1 MWQVFFQKSLL
12 FKIPPRFTSNQFP
25 RYTLFRNSE
34 PTFCFCYICLLLYN
48 KLSLYLFFSQS
59 INNTTSMRQSIT
71 TSSYTFENVIE
82 RNLFY
87 ADKTDYFHTLVT
99 DKSGIFFLSRPRRFG
114 KSLSVSILKNIFKGN
129 KELFKGLKI
138 YDMPYDWKSYP
149 VINLNISQTDCS
161 SAASLNQGL
170 CLAIQ
175 ENAKELKIQLSD
187 SDNSAYLFRE
197 LILKGKD
204 IDKLVILIDEYDK
217 PLVENI
223 YAPHIEEIRQVLEN
237 FYINIKASDEH
248 LRFVFMT
255 GVTKFS
261 KVSVFS
267 KLNNLEDITMDAR
280 FATMY
285 GYTQEEVEHYFGDRI
300 DELADKNKI
309 DRQEYRETIRKWY
322 NGFRFHSDALTVYN
336 PVSLG
341 MFINQGGRF
350 SNYWFST
357 GSPSFIFNVL
367 KKQNIDFFSTIREP
381 IPDFVLDS
389 FDVTNM
395 LAAPLL
401 LQTGYLTIESA
412 EFMFNKMMYRLNFP
426 NLEIEVAFEHH
437 LLGML
442 TERNLQVVSSEIAR
456 LQLAL
461 YSNNTTEMHQL
472 LISHIAAIPYAHRSD
487 MEENYQN
494 IIYSIFRLLGA
505 TIHNE
510 VHLNNGRIDSVI
522 VNKDH
527 IYIFEFKMDQAADI
541 AIAQIKEKGYAT
553 PYLSDG
559 KPITLIGINFSKEE
573 RNIVEWK
580 EVEL

>member
-1 MWQVFFQKSLL
+1 
-12 FKIPPRFTSNQFP
+12 
-25 RYTLFRNSE
+25 
-34 PTFCFCYICLLLYN
+34 
-48 KLSLYLFFSQS
+48 
-59 INNTTSMRQSIT
+59 MRKSIT
-71 TSSYTFENVIE
+71 TSNYTFENVIE
-82 RNLFY
+82 KNLFY
-87 ADKTDYFHTLVT
+87 ADKTDFFHKLVT
-99 DKSGIFFLSRPRRFG
+99 DDSGIFFLSRPRRFG

-129 KELFKGLKI
+129 KDLFKGLKI
-138 YDMPYDWKSYP
+138 YDMPYDWKAYP
-149 VINLNISQTDCS
+149 VINLNISKAPCE
-161 SAASLNQGL
+161 SANILNKGL
-170 CLAIQ
+170 CALLHD
-175 ENAKELKIQLSD
+175 NANDIGIELSD
-187 SDNSAYLFRE
+187 EKHSGLLFGE
-197 LILKGKD
+197 LIEKASN

-223 YAPHIEEIRQVLEN
+223 YADHVEEIRQVLEN

-267 KLNNLEDITMDAR
+267 KLNNLRDITMSEQ

-300 DELADKNKI
+300 DELADKNKL
-309 DRQEYRETIRKWY
+309 DREEYRKTIRKWY
-322 NGFRFHSDALTVYN
+322 NGFRFHEDAQTVYN

-341 MFINQGGRF
+341 MFINEGGRF
-350 SNYWFST
+350 TNYWFAT
-357 GSPSFIFNVL
+357 GSPSFIFRVL
-367 KKQNIDFFSTIREP
+367 KKQNVDFFKTINEP

-412 EFMFNKMMYRLNFP
+412 SFMFDKMMYRLNFP
-426 NLEIEVAFEHH
+426 NVEIKVAFEHH

-442 TERNLQVVSSEIAR
+442 TERNLQDVSSEIAR
-456 LQLAL
+456 LQMAL
-461 YSNNTTEMHQL
+461 YANNTAEMHRL
-472 LISHIAAIPYAHRSD
+472 LYNHIAAIPYAHRSD

-494 IIYSIFRLLGA
+494 IIYSVFRLMGA
-505 TIHNE
+505 SIHNE
-510 VHLNNGRIDSVI
+510 VHMNNGRIDAVI
-522 VNKDH
+522 VNKEH
-527 IYIFEFKMDQAADI
+527 IYIFEFKMEQSAEL
-541 AIAQIKEKGYAT
+541 AIVQIKEKGYAT

-559 KPITLIGINFSKEE
+559 KPIKLIGIYFSKEQ

-580 EVEL
+580 EEIIGENC

>member
-1 MWQVFFQKSLL
+1 
-12 FKIPPRFTSNQFP
+12 
-25 RYTLFRNSE
+25 
-34 PTFCFCYICLLLYN
+34 
-48 KLSLYLFFSQS
+48 
-59 INNTTSMRQSIT
+59 MRQSIT
-71 TSSYTFENVIE
+71 TSAYTFENTIGGNYLYV
-82 RNLFY
+82 
-87 ADKTDYFHTLVT
+87 DKTDYFYKLI
-99 DKSGIFFLSRPRRFG
+99 KEQNGIFFLSRPRRFG

-149 VINLNISQTDCS
+149 IINLNISQADCTT
-161 SAASLNQGL
+161 AESLNQGL
-170 CLAIQ
+170 CIALL
-175 ENAKELKIQLSD
+175 ENANNLNIELSD
-187 SDNSAYLFRE
+187 STNSGYLFRE
-197 LILKGKD
+197 LILKAKD
-204 IDKLVILIDEYDK
+204 LGKLVILIDEYDK

-285 GYTQEEVEHYFGDRI
+285 GYTQDEVEHYFGERI

-309 DRQEYRETIRKWY
+309 DRKQYRETIRQWY
-322 NGFRFHSDALTVYN
+322 NGFRFHEDAITVYN

-350 SNYWFST
+350 SNFWFAT
-357 GSPSFIFNVL
+357 GSPSFVFDVL
-367 KKQNIDFFSTIREP
+367 KRQKIDFFDTIRQP
-381 IPDFVLDS
+381 VDSVTLDS

-395 LAAPLL
+395 LAAPFL
-401 LQTGYLTIESA
+401 LQTGYLTIDHVETL
-412 EFMFNKMMYRLNFP
+412 MNQPLYYLNFP
-426 NLEIEVAFEHH
+426 NMEIETAFEKH
-437 LLGML
+437 LISSLS
-442 TERNLQVVSSEIAR
+442 ERNLGVVASEIIRMQMALHSNDTHELQR
-456 LQLAL
+456 LLF
-461 YSNNTTEMHQL
+461 N
-472 LISHIAAIPYAHRSD
+472 HIAAIPFAQRSN

-494 IIYSIFRLLGA
+494 IIFSIFRLLGA

-510 VHLNNGRIDSVI
+510 VHINNGRIDSVI
-522 VNKDH
+522 VNHDH
-527 IYIFEFKMDQAADI
+527 IYIFEFKMNQSADI

-559 KPITLIGINFSKEE
+559 KPIKLIGINFSKEE

-580 EVEL
+580 EEEM

>member
-1 MWQVFFQKSLL
+1 
-12 FKIPPRFTSNQFP
+12 
-25 RYTLFRNSE
+25 
-34 PTFCFCYICLLLYN
+34 
-48 KLSLYLFFSQS
+48 
-59 INNTTSMRQSIT
+59 MRQTIT
-71 TSSYTFENVIE
+71 TSAYTFENVIE
-82 RNLFY
+82 KNLFY
-87 ADKTDYFHTLVT
+87 ADKTEYFHSLVT

-149 VINLNISQTDCS
+149 VINLNISKTDCS
-161 SAASLNQGL
+161 SAELLDKGICIL
-170 CLAIQ
+170 LR
-175 ENAKELKIQLSD
+175 ENARDLGIELSTDLKSG
-187 SDNSAYLFRE
+187 YLFAE
-197 LILKGKD
+197 LIDKAKD
-204 IDKLVILIDEYDK
+204 LGKLVILIDEYDK

-285 GYTQEEVEHYFGDRI
+285 GYTQDEVEHYFGDRI
-300 DELADKNKI
+300 DELAVKNKI
-309 DRQEYRETIRKWY
+309 DPQEYRITIRKWY
-322 NGFRFHSDALTVYN
+322 NGFRFHPDAITVYN

-341 MFINQGGRF
+341 MFFNQGGRF

-357 GSPSFIFNVL
+357 GSPSFIFKVL
-367 KKQNIDFFSTIREP
+367 KKQNIDFFKTIREP

-412 EFMFNKMMYRLNFP
+412 EFIFNKMMYRLNFP
-426 NLEIEVAFEHH
+426 NMEIEVAFEHH

-442 TERNLQVVSSEIAR
+442 TERNLQDVSSEIAR
-456 LQLAL
+456 LQMAL
-461 YSNNTTEMHQL
+461 YLNDTTEMHSL
-472 LISHIAAIPYAHRSD
+472 LHSHIAAIPYTHRSD
-487 MEENYQN
+487 LEENYQN
-494 IIYSIFRLLGA
+494 IIFSVFRLIGA
-505 TIHNE
+505 SIHNE
-510 VHLNNGRIDSVI
+510 VHINNGRVDAII

-527 IYIFEFKMDQAADI
+527 IYIFEYKMDQPAEL
-541 AIAQIKEKGYAT
+541 AIAQIKEKGYAN
-553 PYLSDG
+553 PYLTDG
-559 KPITLIGINFSKEE
+559 KPITLIGINFSKAE

-580 EVEL
+580 EEVL

>member
-1 MWQVFFQKSLL
+1 V
-12 FKIPPRFTSNQFP
+12 
-25 RYTLFRNSE
+25 
-34 PTFCFCYICLLLYN
+34 
-48 KLSLYLFFSQS
+48 
-59 INNTTSMRQSIT
+59 
-71 TSSYTFENVIE
+71 
-82 RNLFY
+82 
-87 ADKTDYFHTLVT
+87 DKTDYFHKLII
-99 DKSGIFFLSRPRRFG
+99 KNKGIFFLSRPRRFG

-138 YDMPYDWKSYP
+138 YDMPYDWKAYP
-149 VINLNISQTDCS
+149 VINLNISQADCTT
-161 SAASLNQGL
+161 AESLNQGL
-170 CLAIQ
+170 CFALY
-175 ENAKELKIQLSD
+175 ENAKNLDIELSD
-187 SDNSAYLFRE
+187 SKNSGYLFRE
-197 LILKGKD
+197 LILQAKD
-204 IDKLVILIDEYDK
+204 LGKLVILIDEYDK

-267 KLNNLEDITMDAR
+267 KLNNLRDITMSEP

-285 GYTQEEVEHYFGDRI
+285 GYTQDEVEHYFGDRI

-309 DRQEYRETIRKWY
+309 DRKEYRETIRQWY
-322 NGFRFHSDALTVYN
+322 NGFRFHEDALTVYN

-341 MFINQGGRF
+341 MFINEGGRF
-350 SNYWFST
+350 TNFWFST
-357 GSPSFIFNVL
+357 GSPSFVFDVL
-367 KKQNIDFFSTIREP
+367 KRQKIDFFDTIRQP
-381 IPDFVLDS
+381 IDSVTLDS

-395 LAAPLL
+395 LAAPFL
-401 LQTGYLTIESA
+401 LQTGYLTIDHVETL
-412 EFMFNKMMYRLNFP
+412 MNQPLYYLNFP
-426 NLEIEVAFEHH
+426 NMEIETAFEKH
-437 LLGML
+437 LISSLS
-442 TERNLQVVSSEIAR
+442 ERNLGAVTSEIIR
-456 LQLAL
+456 MQMAL
-461 YSNNTTEMHQL
+461 HSNNLPELQQL
-472 LISHIAAIPYAHRSD
+472 LFSHIAAIPFAQRSN

-510 VHLNNGRIDSVI
+510 VRMNKGIIDSVI
-522 VNKDH
+522 VNHDH
-527 IYIFEFKMDQAADI
+527 IYIFEFKMNQSADI
-541 AIAQIKEKGYAT
+541 AIAQIKDKCYAT

-580 EVEL
+580 EEVIVKIKH

>member
-1 MWQVFFQKSLL
+1 MQQ
-12 FKIPPRFTSNQFP
+12 P
-25 RYTLFRNSE
+25 
-34 PTFCFCYICLLLYN
+34 
-48 KLSLYLFFSQS
+48 
-59 INNTTSMRQSIT
+59 IT
-71 TSSYTFENVIE
+71 TSAYTFENTISGNYLYV
-82 RNLFY
+82 
-87 ADKTDYFHTLVT
+87 DKTDYFYELI
-99 DKSGIFFLSRPRRFG
+99 KEESGIFFLSRPRRFG

-149 VINLNISQTDCS
+149 VINLNISKPPCE
-161 SAASLNQGL
+161 SAQVLNKGL
-170 CLAIQ
+170 CAILRD
-175 ENAKELKIQLSD
+175 NANELGVALSD
-187 SDNSAYLFRE
+187 ELHSGLLFGE
-197 LILKGKD
+197 LIEKASKLG
-204 IDKLVILIDEYDK
+204 KLVILIDEYDK

-223 YAPHIEEIRQVLEN
+223 YAPYIEEIRQVLEN

-285 GYTQEEVEHYFGDRI
+285 GYTQDEVEQYFGERI
-300 DELADKNKI
+300 DELAVKNKI
-309 DRQEYRETIRKWY
+309 ERTEYRETIRQWY
-322 NGFRFHSDALTVYN
+322 NGFRFHPDAITVYN
-336 PVSLG
+336 PVSMG

-350 SNYWFST
+350 SNFWFST
-357 GSPSFIFNVL
+357 GSPSFIFDVL
-367 KKQNIDFFSTIREP
+367 KKQKIDFFKTIHEQ

-412 EFMFNKMMYRLNFP
+412 QFVFNKTLYKLNFP
-426 NLEIEVAFEHH
+426 NLEIEIAFEHH

-442 TERNLQVVSSEIAR
+442 TERNLQDVSSEIVR
-456 LQLAL
+456 LQMAIIA
-461 YSNNTTEMHQL
+461 NDTAEMQKVL
-472 LISHIAAIPYAHRSD
+472 KSHIAAIPYTHRSD

-494 IIYSIFRLLGA
+494 IMFSIFRLIGA
-505 TIHNE
+505 NVHNE

-522 VNKDH
+522 VNHDH
-527 IYIFEFKMDQAADI
+527 IYIFEYKMNQSADI
-541 AIAQIKEKGYAT
+541 ALAQLKEKGYAT

-580 EVEL
+580 EEVL

>member
-1 MWQVFFQKSLL
+1 
-12 FKIPPRFTSNQFP
+12 
-25 RYTLFRNSE
+25 
-34 PTFCFCYICLLLYN
+34 
-48 KLSLYLFFSQS
+48 
-59 INNTTSMRQSIT
+59 MRKSIT
-71 TSSYTFENVIE
+71 TSNYTFEDVITGGD
-82 RNLFY
+82 LY
-87 ADKTDYFHTLVT
+87 VDKTDFFYKIITVN
-99 DKSGIFFLSRPRRFG
+99 KGIFFLSRPRRFG

-129 KELFKGLKI
+129 KELFKCLKI

-149 VINLNISQTDCS
+149 VINLNISKADCS
-161 SAASLNQGL
+161 SAELLNKGL
-170 CLAIQ
+170 CMILH
-175 ENAKELKIQLSD
+175 ENARELGIELSDGVIAGYLFAELIDKAKEL
-187 SDNSAYLFRE
+187 
-197 LILKGKD
+197 G
-204 IDKLVILIDEYDK
+204 KLVILIDEYDK

-285 GYTQEEVEHYFGDRI
+285 GYTQDEVEQYFGDRI

-309 DRQEYRETIRKWY
+309 DRLEYRETIRQWY
-322 NGFRFHSDALTVYN
+322 NGFRFYPDAITVYN
-336 PVSLG
+336 PVSMG

-350 SNYWFST
+350 INFWFST
-357 GSPSFIFNVL
+357 GSPSFVFKVL
-367 KKQNIDFFSTIREP
+367 KRQNVDFFDTIRQP
-381 IPDFVLDS
+381 VDSVTLDS

-395 LAAPLL
+395 LAAPFL
-401 LQTGYLTIESA
+401 LQTGYLTIDRVEIL
-412 EFMFNKMMYRLNFP
+412 MNQPLYYLNFP
-426 NLEIEVAFEHH
+426 NMEIETAFEKH
-437 LLGML
+437 LISSLS
-442 TERNLQVVSSEIAR
+442 ERNLGAVSSEIIRMQMALHSNDTPELKR
-456 LQLAL
+456 LLF
-461 YSNNTTEMHQL
+461 N
-472 LISHIAAIPYAHRSD
+472 HIAAIPYAQRSD

-494 IIYSIFRLLGA
+494 IIFSIFRLLGA

-522 VNKDH
+522 VNHDH
-527 IYIFEFKMDQAADI
+527 IYIFEFKMNQSADI

-553 PYLSDG
+553 PYLSHG
-559 KPITLIGINFSKEE
+559 KPIMLIGINFSKEE

-580 EVEL
+580 EEVL

>member
-1 MWQVFFQKSLL
+1 
-12 FKIPPRFTSNQFP
+12 
-25 RYTLFRNSE
+25 
-34 PTFCFCYICLLLYN
+34 
-48 KLSLYLFFSQS
+48 
-59 INNTTSMRQSIT
+59 MRQPIT
-71 TSSYTFENVIE
+71 TSAYTFENTISGNYLYV
-82 RNLFY
+82 
-87 ADKTDYFHTLVT
+87 DKTDYFYELI
-99 DKSGIFFLSRPRRFG
+99 KEENGIYFLSRPRRFG

-129 KELFKGLKI
+129 RELFKGLKI

-149 VINLNISQTDCS
+149 VINLNISKAPCE
-161 SAASLNQGL
+161 SAQMLNKGL
-170 CLAIQ
+170 CAILRD
-175 ENAKELKIQLSD
+175 NANELGVVLSD
-187 SDNSAYLFRE
+187 ELHSGLLFGE
-197 LILKGKD
+197 LIEKATKLG
-204 IDKLVILIDEYDK
+204 KLVILIDEYDK

-267 KLNNLEDITMDAR
+267 KLNNLRDITMSEQ

-285 GYTQEEVEHYFGDRI
+285 GYTQEEVEHYFGERI

-309 DRQEYRETIRKWY
+309 DRKEYRETIRQWY
-322 NGFRFHSDALTVYN
+322 NGFRFHKNALTVYN

-341 MFINQGGRF
+341 MFINEGGEF
-350 SNYWFST
+350 TNFWFST
-357 GSPSFIFNVL
+357 GSPSFVFKVL
-367 KKQNIDFFSTIREP
+367 KRQNIDFFDTIRQP
-381 IPDFVLDS
+381 IDYVTLES

-395 LAAPLL
+395 LAAPFL
-401 LQTGYLTIESA
+401 LQTGYLTIERV
-412 EFMFNKMMYRLNFP
+412 EILMNQPLYYLNFP
-426 NLEIEVAFEHH
+426 NMEIETAFEKH
-437 LLGML
+437 LISSLS
-442 TERNLQVVSSEIAR
+442 ERNLGVVASEIIRMQMALHSNDTPELKR
-456 LQLAL
+456 LLF
-461 YSNNTTEMHQL
+461 N
-472 LISHIAAIPYAHRSD
+472 HIAAIPYTHRSD

-494 IIYSIFRLLGA
+494 IIYSVFRLLGA

-522 VNKDH
+522 VNRDH
-527 IYIFEFKMDQAADI
+527 IYIFEYKMDQSADI

-580 EVEL
+580 EELL

>member
-1 MWQVFFQKSLL
+1 
-12 FKIPPRFTSNQFP
+12 
-25 RYTLFRNSE
+25 
-34 PTFCFCYICLLLYN
+34 
-48 KLSLYLFFSQS
+48 
-59 INNTTSMRQSIT
+59 MRQSIT
-71 TSSYTFENVIE
+71 TSNYTFENVIE
-82 RNLFY
+82 KNLFY
-87 ADKTDYFHTLVT
+87 ADKTDFFHTLVT
-99 DKSGIFFLSRPRRFG
+99 DRSGIFFLSRPRRFG

-129 KELFKGLKI
+129 KEIFKGLKI
-138 YDMPYDWKSYP
+138 YDMPYDWKAYP
-149 VINLNISQTDCS
+149 VINLNISKAPC
-161 SAASLNQGL
+161 
-170 CLAIQ
+170 
-175 ENAKELKIQLSD
+175 E
-187 SDNSAYLFRE
+187 SAYLLNKGLCAQLHDNANEIGVELSRESHSGLLFGE
-197 LILKGKD
+197 LIEKASKL
-204 IDKLVILIDEYDK
+204 DKLVILIDEYDK

-223 YAPHIEEIRQVLEN
+223 YASHIEEIRGVLEN

-285 GYTQEEVEHYFGDRI
+285 GYTQAEVEHYFGDWI

-322 NGFRFHSDALTVYN
+322 NGFRFHPDAITVYN

-357 GSPSFIFNVL
+357 GSPSFIFKVL
-367 KKQNIDFFSTIREP
+367 KKQNIDFFKTIREP

-412 EFMFNKMMYRLNFP
+412 EFIFNKMMYRLNFP
-426 NLEIEVAFEHH
+426 NMEIEVAFEHH

-442 TERNLQVVSSEIAR
+442 TERNLQDVSSEIAR
-456 LQLAL
+456 LQMAL
-461 YSNNTTEMHQL
+461 YSNNTSEMQRL
-472 LISHIAAIPYAHRSD
+472 LFNHIAAIPYTHRSD

-494 IIYSIFRLLGA
+494 IIYSVFRLLGA
-505 TIHNE
+505 AIHNE
-510 VHLNNGRIDSVI
+510 VHINNGRIDTVI

-527 IYIFEFKMDQAADI
+527 IYIFEFKMEQAADL
-541 AIAQIKEKGYAT
+541 AIAQIKEKGYAN

-559 KPITLIGINFSKEE
+559 KPITLIGINFSKAE

-580 EVEL
+580 EETI